1 MLNICEFL
9 LSTLNLH
16 GNEVTDHNMK
26 SQLVSMM
33 VFGENV
39 FWASGEFICRNTVS
53 GRKAKLK
60 ARMSEVSV
68 SRYK

>member
-16 GNEVTDHNMK
+16 GNEVTDHNIK
-26 SQLVSMM
+26 SQVVSMM

-39 FWASGEFICRNTVS
+39 FLGLS

-60 ARMSEVSV
+60 ARMSEVGQ